1 MTVDGKKIGAAAML
15 ADQNALRRRK
25 ELLEETARKKEEGQK
40 QAVHILT
47 DAMKKGTSM
56 EEARTA
62 ADDLLAALSMEIVSD
77 CMSRVRG
84 HISDILEQ
92 NQKKADEIAEKK
104 RKKEEQ
110 KQKREEREAI
120 RKRQLVLKRVLVPVT
135 QAGDAVL
142 NEVPCDPMDEES
154 PDETY
159 LVGVQKYVMT
169 TEVTTPTKIRSLLNL
184 KA

>member
-1 MTVDGKKIGAAAML
+1 
-15 ADQNALRRRK
+15 
-25 ELLEETARKKEEGQK
+25 
-40 QAVHILT
+40 
-47 DAMKKGTSM
+47 
-56 EEARTA
+56 
-62 ADDLLAALSMEIVSD
+62 
-77 CMSRVRG
+77 MSRARD

-110 KQKREEREAI
+110 KQRREEREAI
-120 RKRQLVLKRVLVPVT
+120 RKRKLVLKRVLVPVT
-135 QAGDAVL
+135 QAGDGAL
-142 NEVPCDPMDEES
+142 DEVPCDPIDEGS
-154 PDETY
+154 LDEAY